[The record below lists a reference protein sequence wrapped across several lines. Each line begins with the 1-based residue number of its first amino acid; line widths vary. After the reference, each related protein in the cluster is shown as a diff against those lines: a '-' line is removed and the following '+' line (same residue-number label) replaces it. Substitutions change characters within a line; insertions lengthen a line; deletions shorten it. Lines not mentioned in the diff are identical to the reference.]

1 MHEWELDDSDESW
14 TFLDHMVS
22 LGRLE
27 TMGGCAL
34 DATSREV
41 LGEEVEDDL
50 GALHAVNR

>member
-27 TMGGCAL
+27 TMGDSAL

-41 LGEEVEDDL
+41 LSEEVEDDL